1 MPLLNLERLRPFKTR
16 FVFGGASAIITIMG
30 LIVGLS
36 YSPNAKTNIIAS
48 VLVMGVADNI
58 SDSLGI
64 HIFQE
69 AEGRPIK
76 EVWISSLTNFTTRF
90 GVSLLFVAIVMLF
103 PLKSAVIYSLVA
115 GFLLLSFISYAIAI
129 YNKTSPIKAVLEHL
143 VIAAVVIFASNF
155 FGSWIGKVGLK

>member
-1 MPLLNLERLRPFKTR
+1 MPGFLWAAFFFPKESGKGFNVIIFGMINLERLRPFKTR

-48 VLVMGVADNI
+48 IFVMGVADNV

-69 AEGRPIK
+69 A
-76 EVWISSLTNFTTRF
+76 
-90 GVSLLFVAIVMLF
+90 
-103 PLKSAVIYSLVA
+103 
-115 GFLLLSFISYAIAI
+115 
-129 YNKTSPIKAVLEHL
+129 
-143 VIAAVVIFASNF
+143 
-155 FGSWIGKVGLK
+155 